1 MSKHQNQMTL
11 YQILSDEVVELDK
24 NNQIDFEIQEI
35 ARDNNLDEDDDRD
48 QILEIYTDQLFEE
61 RYHV

>member
-1 MSKHQNQMTL
+1 MSKQQNQMTL

>member
-1 MSKHQNQMTL
+1 MSKQQNQMTL

-35 ARDNNLDEDDDRD
+35 ARENNLDSDDDRD
-48 QILEIYTDQLFEE
+48 EILEIYTDRLFEE
-61 RYHV
+61 KYHV

>member
-1 MSKHQNQMTL
+1 MSKQQNQMTL

-35 ARDNNLDEDDDRD
+35 ARENNLDLDDDRD
-48 QILEIYTDQLFEE
+48 EILEIYTDRLFEE
-61 RYHV
+61 KYHV

>member
-1 MSKHQNQMTL
+1 MSKQQNQMTL

-35 ARDNNLDEDDDRD
+35 ARENNLDSDDDRD
-48 QILEIYTDQLFEE
+48 EILEIYIDRLFEE
-61 RYHV
+61 KYHV

>member
-1 MSKHQNQMTL
+1 MTL

-35 ARDNNLDEDDDRD
+35 ARDNNLNEDDDRD

>member
-1 MSKHQNQMTL
+1 MSKQQNQMTL

-35 ARDNNLDEDDDRD
+35 ARDNNLNEDDDRD